1 VTDYGVLFR
10 EVAIPRLVGSANHTK
25 VREILARE
33 LAARGFSVE
42 EHAFRGRPARA
53 LLGAPR
59 FVDGINLIARRPSG
73 RPIVRPSVWLAA
85 HYDSKGQPISMA
97 VRLLGFGAVL
107 LGLIGLLAV
116 PMAAAPVLALGG
128 AIVLL
133 NRVNDNSA
141 GAIDNATALV
151 AIFMTLDQPDPAAD
165 VGVVFPDAEEFG
177 LAGARALVAERADVL
192 AGTAV
197 INLDG
202 LDDVG
207 RPTVLV
213 HRPGRLG
220 TAVAAAHKPSADPA
234 SAIIAQGIS
243 SAVATAGADPP
254 SAARKAKSLA
264 LDARSA
270 IDRLARL
277 AVASS
282 ASAATMSIS
291 IASALRRAP

>member
-1 VTDYGVLFR
+1 
-10 EVAIPRLVGSANHTK
+10 
-25 VREILARE
+25 
-33 LAARGFSVE
+33 
-42 EHAFRGRPARA
+42 
-53 LLGAPR
+53 
-59 FVDGINLIARRPSG
+59 
-73 RPIVRPSVWLAA
+73 
-85 HYDSKGQPISMA
+85 MA

-151 AIFMTLDQPDPAAD
+151 AIFMTLDQLDPAAD

-220 TAVAAAHKPSADPA
+220 TAVAAA
-234 SAIIAQGIS
+234 
-243 SAVATAGADPP
+243 
-254 SAARKAKSLA
+254 
-264 LDARSA
+264 LDARRWRWLPV
-270 IDRLARL
+270 IVDGIVLARTAAECFTILKGNVRTMRTVHRPTDTADRIRLDGAASVAAGL
-277 AVASS
+277 ARV
-282 ASAATMSIS
+282 
-291 IASALRRAP
+291 LRAG